1 MGVVFRSQDEDLI
14 DVAMEQTGAS
24 NGPIGGETG
33 GKMWKELRK
42 TMDKMGDFTN
52 LTWFNYDLSMK
63 IWWYDLM

>member
-24 NGPIGGETG
+24 NGPIGGETC

-42 TMDKMGDFTN
+42 TMDKMGIS
-52 LTWFNYDLSMK
+52 L
-63 IWWYDLM
+63 I